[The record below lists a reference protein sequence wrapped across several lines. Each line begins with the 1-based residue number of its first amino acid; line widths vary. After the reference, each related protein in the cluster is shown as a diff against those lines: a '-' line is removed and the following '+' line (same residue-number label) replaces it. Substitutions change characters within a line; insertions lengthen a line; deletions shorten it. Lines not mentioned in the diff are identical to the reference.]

1 MGGYLALSIGSVWS
15 WYEREAGGS
24 ELGKEVWRQKLKLCH
39 CRKGATNQ
47 GMLARKDKA
56 VNSFLELPGL
66 QPCWCLLFETS
77 DLQNHKIINVCAFK
91 PLSLWSFFTAVI
103 NKYSLWPNGSFSTVR
118 GAALY
123 GYSHDFLAIT
133 AFTCQFIAVSH
144 KLVLYRG
151 CTLASRQSWQG
162 KPSPPPSCLQETIS
176 IPPAGN

>member
-1 MGGYLALSIGSVWS
+1 MTPKLERFCHKPRTAWS
-15 WYEREAGGS
+15 HQ
-24 ELGKEVWRQKLKLCH
+24 ELE
-39 CRKGATNQ
+39 KGTE
-47 GMLARKDKA
+47 
-56 VNSFLELPGL
+56 SFLELPEGL

-103 NKYSLWPNGSFSTVR
+103 NKYTLWPNESFSTVR

-123 GYSHDFLAIT
+123 GYSHDFLAIK
-133 AFTCQFIAVSH
+133 AFTCQFTAVSH

-176 IPPAGN
+176 IPLAGN